1 MAFKVKN
8 PTLKN
13 IIVFLKS
20 LSSVAT
26 DQDVSIGDISNY
38 YGRKNG
44 TWSQINAI
52 ETTYNN
58 STETL
63 KMSYR

>member
-1 MAFKVKN
+1 MAFEVKN

-13 IIVFLKS
+13 IIVFLRS
-20 LSSVAT
+20 LSNVAT
-26 DQDVSIGDISNY
+26 DQDISIGDTSNY

-52 ETTYNN
+52 EITYNN

-63 KMSYR
+63 EMSYR